1 MEVNVLNLRKEIED
15 LKKVENL
22 SSIITNKNPE
32 IDHEVITFLRSGHVY
47 YLNTEI
53 SRNSNWESGD
63 VLFTIPMEYLPS
75 QSLTCTVTDA
85 AHNRDVDVA
94 ISRTTGD
101 IIVRG
106 DVSKSSWMRICAVW
120 IK

>member
-22 SSIITNKNPE
+22 SSIITNRNPE
-32 IDHEVITFLRSGHVY
+32 IDYEVTTFLRSGHVY

-53 SRNSNWESGD
+53 SKNSNWESGD

-75 QSLTCTVTDA
+75 QSLTCTVTGGA
-85 AHNRDVDVA
+85 SSRDVDVT
-94 ISRTTGD
+94 ISGTTGN
-101 IIVRG
+101 IIVGG
-106 DVSKSSWMRICAVW
+106 DVSKSLWMRICAVW